1 MATNYDNTEV
11 NDALQAFKDDGSVN
25 QALLDQ
31 LNKEAAKGDITATSI
46 DSIPQNFNES
56 ITQGTDVAFF
66 ELGGVV
72 DLSALTPKTVA
83 DLNALI
89 FALEEKVELTLPK
102 TFTGSVVLGGGDD
115 EIILK
120 GTKKVQ
126 VDGGNGD
133 DSIKTS
139 IGSDSVKAGGGNDT
153 VSTGGGR
160 DTVEIGGGN
169 DSVDTGNGND
179 SVLVGNDS
187 DENNTMII
195 NGGAGTD
202 RLNLSDVVVK
212 SVERAD
218 GRNHV
223 IIELDDGTKLDVSN
237 VEQFVLNEGDKPIT
251 LTGLLNLTDF
261 G

>member
-1 MATNYDNTEV
+1 MATNYDNNDV
-11 NDALQAFKDDGSVN
+11 NDALQAFKDDGSLN
-25 QALLDQ
+25 QVLLDQ
-31 LNKEAAKGDITATSI
+31 LEKEAAKGDVSGKFI
-46 DSIPQNFNES
+46 DSIPNNINEAV
-56 ITQGTDVAFF
+56 TQGTDVAFF
-66 ELGGVV
+66 ELGGVL
-72 DLSALTPKTVA
+72 DLSALSAKTVT

-89 FALEEKVELTLPK
+89 FATEEKVDLTLPK
-102 TFTGSVVLGGGDD
+102 GFTGSVVLGGGDD
-115 EIILK
+115 EIVLK

-126 VDGGNGD
+126 VDGGAGD

-139 IGSDSVKAGGGNDT
+139 NGSDSVRAGDGNDT
-153 VSTGGGR
+153 ISTGNGR
-160 DTVEIGGGN
+160 DTIEIGGGE
-169 DSVDTGNGND
+169 DSVNTGNGND
-179 SVLVGNDS
+179 TVLVGD
-187 DENNTMII
+187 DEDATNTMII

-237 VEQFVLNEGDKPIT
+237 VEQFVLPDVDKPIT
-251 LTGLLNLTDF
+251 LTGLLNFDF